1 MVGIRL
7 QDWLY
12 IETALGKCNLII
24 KSCIYRVN
32 RANQPGQTDPISISF
47 YSRNEWISADM

>member
-7 QDWLY
+7 QDWPC

-24 KSCIYRVN
+24 RSSIF
-32 RANQPGQTDPISISF
+32 RASRATQPGQPSRTSASF
-47 YSRNEWISADM
+47 YSRNEWVPADM